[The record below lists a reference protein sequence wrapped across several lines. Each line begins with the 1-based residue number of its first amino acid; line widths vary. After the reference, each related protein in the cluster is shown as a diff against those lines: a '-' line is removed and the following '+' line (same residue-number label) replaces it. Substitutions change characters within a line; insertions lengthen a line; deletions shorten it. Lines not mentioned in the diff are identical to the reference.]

1 MALQIIEPG
10 PGAALDPC
18 SRGDRG
24 GTRNKGPNSPYMKHA
39 SQNANRRIFCFRSRW
54 WHQKR
59 KKLTRRDDVRARD
72 HASAHLESVSAAQQ
86 THVLNFALPC
96 AQRLRPTDSIRMCPD
111 SATFISTHSKQ
122 GWEEIDFF
130 LHESILKIFY
140 LLRVTSILRTNF
152 TNVFYATRRTKLDP
166 TCICFNNILH

>member
-1 MALQIIEPG
+1 MLVGQ
-10 PGAALDPC
+10 C
-18 SRGDRG
+18 KHSRKEQPRAVQQQGKNYQT
-24 GTRNKGPNSPYMKHA
+24 TRS
-39 SQNANRRIFCFRSRW
+39 
-54 WHQKR
+54 
-59 KKLTRRDDVRARD
+59 DDVRARD
-72 HASAHLESVSAAQQ
+72 ASAHLESVSAAQQ

-122 GWEEIDFF
+122 AWEEIDFF

-140 LLRVTSILRTNF
+140 LLRVTSILRTDF